1 MWKATTQITHKF
13 QTSVNR
19 CLRKIVHIRW
29 PKIISNSELWE
40 ATGEKPIKLQIK
52 MTNWLWIGYTLRKG
66 DESIGNEHWI
76 AAGRQKEGKT
86 TANIE
91 MDNSEGS
98 RKMQQNVKQGYMVGE
113 QKT

>member
-1 MWKATTQITHKF
+1 MNNT
-13 QTSVNR
+13 
-19 CLRKIVHIRW
+19 
-29 PKIISNSELWE
+29 ELWE

-86 TANIE
+86 TVNIE

-98 RKMQQNVKQGYMVGE
+98 RKMQQNVKQGYVVGE
-113 QKT
+113 QKTWMEILHMCPVFQMK